1 MNPPNPTSAAAPTS
15 GPLSTPGKGSTT
27 GAQAITRVPQ
37 RGTGRGIG
45 IRTAA
50 GSDERQRGQLHIY
63 DGDGKGKS
71 QAALGVVLR
80 TIGLGICEQQRTRV
94 LLLRFL
100 KGPGRS
106 YDEDGA
112 IEALQQGFPHLI
124 DQVRTGRGDYFNAEQ
139 ATAFDRQEAQRGWDI
154 AKGAIAS
161 NLYSVVVLDELN
173 PVLALGLLD
182 TAEVVR
188 TLAAKPTGMEM
199 ICTGRGAPPAL
210 VQLADLHSEMRA
222 HRRRLPAADAFG
234 ETLGAETPGV
244 EILGLD
250 GIEIYTG
257 DGKGKSTSALGK
269 ALQAIGRGISLDK
282 SHRVLILQWLK
293 GGSGYTEDAAI
304 AALRESYPH
313 LVDHLRSGRD
323 AIVWRGQQQPIDY
336 VEAER
341 AWEIARAAI
350 ASGLYKTVIL
360 DELNPTVDLELLPV
374 EPIVQTLLRKPA
386 ETEVIITGRC
396 KSQPAYFDLASVHSE
411 MVCHKHYAERG
422 VDLKRGVDY

>member
-1 MNPPNPTSAAAPTS
+1 MAQKIEETKTSS
-15 GPLSTPGKGSTT
+15 RKS
-27 GAQAITRVPQ
+27 
-37 RGTGRGIG
+37 GRGIG
-45 IRTAA
+45 IVTAA
-50 GSDERQRGQLHIY
+50 DSKERIHGQLHIY
-63 DGDGKGKS
+63 DGEGKGKS

-80 TIGLGICEQQRTRV
+80 TIGLGICEQRRTRV

-100 KGPGRS
+100 KGPGRA
-106 YDEDGA
+106 YDEDAA

-124 DQVRTGRGDYFNAEQ
+124 DQVRTGRADFFTADQ
-139 ATAFDRQEAQRGWDI
+139 ATKFDAQEAKRGWDI

-161 NLYSVVVLDELN
+161 ALYSVVVLDELN
-173 PVLALGLLD
+173 PVLDLGLLAIED
-182 TAEVVR
+182 VVR
-188 TLAAKPTGMEM
+188 TLKNRPDGME
-199 ICTGRGAPPAL
+199 IIVTGRAAPTSL
-210 VQLADLHSEMRA
+210 VQVADLHSEMRA
-222 HRRRLPAADAFG
+222 HRRPEIEGQDAS
-234 ETLGAETPGV
+234 PSNS
-244 EILGLD
+244 ID

-257 DGKGKSTSALGK
+257 EGKGKSTSALGK
-269 ALQAIGRGISLDK
+269 ALQAIGKGISQDK

-360 DELNPTVDLELLPV
+360 DELNPSVDLELLPV
-374 EPIVQTLLRKPA
+374 EPILQALLRKPA

-396 KSQPAYFDLASVHSE
+396 KNHPSYFDLASVHSE
-411 MVCHKHYAERG
+411 MVCHKHYAEQG
-422 VDLKRGVDY
+422 VELKRGVDY

>member
-1 MNPPNPTSAAAPTS
+1 MALN
-15 GPLSTPGKGSTT
+15 
-27 GAQAITRVPQ
+27 
-37 RGTGRGIG
+37 GIG
-45 IRTAA
+45 ITTA
-50 GSDERQRGQLHIY
+50 SESQERSHGQLHVY
-63 DGDGKGKS
+63 DGEGKGKS

-80 TIGLGICEQQRTRV
+80 TIGLGICEKRQTRV

-106 YDEDGA
+106 YDEDAA
-112 IEALQQGFPHLI
+112 IDALQQGFPHLI
-124 DQVRTGRGDYFNAEQ
+124 DQVRTGRGEFFSTDQSTKFDY
-139 ATAFDRQEAQRGWDI
+139 QEAQRGWDI

-161 NLYSVVVLDELN
+161 ALYSVVVLDELN
-173 PVLALGLLD
+173 PVLDLGLLPVE
-182 TAEVVR
+182 EVVK
-188 TLAAKPTGMEM
+188 TLTARPKGME
-199 ICTGRGAPPAL
+199 IIVTGRAAPNPLIKVAE
-210 VQLADLHSEMRA
+210 LHSEMRA
-222 HRRRLPAADAFG
+222 HRRPEISND
-234 ETLGAETPGV
+234 
-244 EILGLD
+244 EILFENNVG

-257 DGKGKSTSALGK
+257 EGKGKSTSALGK
-269 ALQAIGRGISLDK
+269 ALQAIGRGISQDK

-323 AIVWRGQQQPIDY
+323 AIVWRGQQKPIDY

-350 ASGLYKTVIL
+350 SSGLYKTVIL

-374 EPIVQTLLRKPA
+374 EPIVQTLLRKPS

-396 KSQPAYFDLASVHSE
+396 KNQPIYFDLASVHSE
-411 MVCHKHYAERG
+411 MVCHKHYAEKG

>member
-1 MNPPNPTSAAAPTS
+1 MH
-15 GPLSTPGKGSTT
+15 
-27 GAQAITRVPQ
+27 V
-37 RGTGRGIG
+37 
-45 IRTAA
+45 
-50 GSDERQRGQLHIY
+50 Y
-63 DGDGKGKS
+63 DGEGKGKS

-80 TIGLGICEQQRTRV
+80 TIGLGICEQKQTRV

-106 YDEDGA
+106 YDEDAA

-124 DQVRTGRGDYFNAEQ
+124 DQVRTGRGEFFGPDQ
-139 ATAFDRQEAQRGWDI
+139 VTRVDIQEAQRGWTI

-161 NLYSVVVLDELN
+161 ELYSVVVLDELN
-173 PVLALGLLD
+173 PVLDLGLLD
-182 TAEVVR
+182 TDEVVR
-188 TLAAKPTGMEM
+188 TLAAKPPGMEV
-199 ICTGRGAPPAL
+199 IVTGRGAPRSL
-210 VQLADLHSEMRA
+210 VQIADLHSEMRA
-222 HRRRLPAADAFG
+222 HRRADRADDPESG
-234 ETLGAETPGV
+234 QVAGLEGV
-244 EILGLD
+244 EV
-250 GIEIYTG
+250 YTG
-257 DGKGKSTSALGK
+257 EGKGKSTSALGK
-269 ALQAIGRGISLDK
+269 ALQAIGRGISQDK

-350 ASGLYKTVIL
+350 SSGLYKTVIL
-360 DELNPTVDLELLPV
+360 DEINPTVDLELIPV
-374 EPIVQTLLRKPA
+374 EPIVQTLLRKPS
-386 ETEVIITGRC
+386 ETEVILTGRC
-396 KSQPAYFDLASVHSE
+396 KHPPAYFDLASVHSE

>member
-1 MNPPNPTSAAAPTS
+1 ME
-15 GPLSTPGKGSTT
+15 
-27 GAQAITRVPQ
+27 V
-37 RGTGRGIG
+37 
-45 IRTAA
+45 
-50 GSDERQRGQLHIY
+50 
-63 DGDGKGKS
+63 
-71 QAALGVVLR
+71 
-80 TIGLGICEQQRTRV
+80 
-94 LLLRFL
+94 
-100 KGPGRS
+100 
-106 YDEDGA
+106 
-112 IEALQQGFPHLI
+112 
-124 DQVRTGRGDYFNAEQ
+124 
-139 ATAFDRQEAQRGWDI
+139 I
-154 AKGAIAS
+154 A
-161 NLYSVVVLDELN
+161 
-173 PVLALGLLD
+173 
-182 TAEVVR
+182 
-188 TLAAKPTGMEM
+188 
-199 ICTGRGAPPAL
+199 TGRGAPRQL

-222 HRRRLPAADAFG
+222 HRRRDLDLDGDLACAQRR
-234 ETLGAETPGV
+234 
-244 EILGLD
+244 LD

-257 DGKGKSTSALGK
+257 EGKGKSTSALGK
-269 ALQAIGRGISLDK
+269 ALQAIGRGISQDK

-350 ASGLYKTVIL
+350 SSGLYKTVIL

-396 KSQPAYFDLASVHSE
+396 KNPPAYFDLASVHSE

-422 VDLKRGVDY
+422 IDLKRGVDY

>member
-1 MNPPNPTSAAAPTS
+1 MS
-15 GPLSTPGKGSTT
+15 ST
-27 GAQAITRVPQ
+27 QRPQ
-37 RGTGRGIG
+37 RTTGRGIG

-50 GSDERQRGQLHIY
+50 GAEERAYGQLHVY

-80 TIGLGICEQQRTRV
+80 TIGLGICEQKRTRV

-100 KGPGRS
+100 KGPGRA
-106 YDEDGA
+106 YDEDAA

-124 DQVRTGRGDYFNAEQ
+124 DQVRTGRGDFFTAEQ
-139 ATAFDRQEAQRGWDI
+139 ASKFDRQEAQRGWDI

-161 NLYSVVVLDELN
+161 DLYSVVVLDELN
-173 PVLALGLLD
+173 PVLDLGLLD
-182 TAEVVR
+182 IDEVTR
-188 TLAAKPTGMEM
+188 TLAAKPAGMEV
-199 ICTGRGAPPAL
+199 ICTGRGAPRPL
-210 VQLADLHSEMRA
+210 IQLADLHSEMRA
-222 HRRRLPAADAFG
+222 HRRQSSAAG
-234 ETLGAETPGV
+234 EDQQRQ
-244 EILGLD
+244 GLD

-257 DGKGKSTSALGK
+257 EGKGKSTSALGK
-269 ALQAIGRGISLDK
+269 GLQAIGRGISQDK

-323 AIVWRGQQQPIDY
+323 AIVWRGQQLPIDY

-350 ASGLYKTVIL
+350 SSGLYKTVIL
-360 DELNPTVDLELLPV
+360 DEINPTVDLELLPV
-374 EPIVQTLLRKPA
+374 EPIVQTLLRKPT
-386 ETEVIITGRC
+386 ETEVILTGRC
-396 KSQPAYFDLASVHSE
+396 KNRPAYFDLASVHSE

>member
-1 MNPPNPTSAAAPTS
+1 MASKPNELKQSR
-15 GPLSTPGKGSTT
+15 GGLSK
-27 GAQAITRVPQ
+27 
-37 RGTGRGIG
+37 GIG
-45 IRTAA
+45 IVTA
-50 GSDERQRGQLHIY
+50 SDSQERSHGQLHIY
-63 DGDGKGKS
+63 DGEGKGKS

-80 TIGLGICEQQRTRV
+80 TIGLGICEKRRTRV

-100 KGPGRS
+100 KGPGRA
-106 YDEDGA
+106 YDEDAA

-124 DQVRTGRGDYFNAEQ
+124 DQVRTGRADFFTAQE
-139 ATAFDRQEAQRGWDI
+139 ATKFDALEAQRGWDI

-161 NLYSVVVLDELN
+161 ALYSVVVLDELN
-173 PVLALGLLD
+173 PVLDLGLLPVED
-182 TAEVVR
+182 VVR
-188 TLAAKPTGMEM
+188 TLNQRPDGME
-199 ICTGRGAPPAL
+199 IIVTGRAAPLPL
-210 VQLADLHSEMRA
+210 VRIADLHSEMRA
-222 HRRRLPAADAFG
+222 HRRL
-234 ETLGAETPGV
+234 
-244 EILGLD
+244 EIDQKNLALANTVG

-257 DGKGKSTSALGK
+257 EGKGKSTSALGK
-269 ALQAIGRGISLDK
+269 ALQAIGRGISQDK

-350 ASGLYKTVIL
+350 GSGLYKTVIL
-360 DELNPTVDLELLPV
+360 DELNPSVDLELLPA

-396 KSQPAYFDLASVHSE
+396 KNPPPYFDLANIHSE
-411 MVCHKHYAERG
+411 MVCHKHYAEQG

>member
-1 MNPPNPTSAAAPTS
+1 MSPS
-15 GPLSTPGKGSTT
+15 STQT
-27 GAQAITRVPQ
+27 PQ

-50 GSDERQRGQLHIY
+50 GSSERSHGQLHVY

-80 TIGLGICEQQRTRV
+80 TIGLGICEQKQTRV

-100 KGPGRS
+100 KGPGRA
-106 YDEDGA
+106 YDEDAA
-112 IEALQQGFPHLI
+112 IEALQQGFPQLI
-124 DQVRTGRGDYFNAEQ
+124 DQVRTGRGEYFSADQ
-139 ATAFDRQEAQRGWDI
+139 VTRVDVQEAQRGWTI
-154 AKGAIAS
+154 ACGALAS
-161 NLYSVVVLDELN
+161 ELYSVVVLDELN
-173 PVLALGLLD
+173 PVLDLGLLD
-182 TAEVVR
+182 TDEVVR
-188 TLAAKPTGMEM
+188 TLAAKPSGMEV
-199 ICTGRGAPPAL
+199 IVTGRGAPRQL
-210 VQLADLHSEMRA
+210 VQIADLHSEMRA
-222 HRRRLPAADAFG
+222 HRRKDRLEGHQLAEAAGDPEA
-234 ETLGAETPGV
+234 LQAPP
-244 EILGLD
+244 GLD

-257 DGKGKSTSALGK
+257 EGKGKSTSALGK
-269 ALQAIGRGISLDK
+269 ALQAIGRGISQDK

-350 ASGLYKTVIL
+350 SSGLYKTVIL
-360 DELNPTVDLELLPV
+360 DEINPTVDLELLPV
-374 EPIVQTLLRKPA
+374 EPIVQTLLRKPS
-386 ETEVIITGRC
+386 ETEVILTGRC
-396 KSQPAYFDLASVHSE
+396 KNPPAYFDLASVHSE

>member
-1 MNPPNPTSAAAPTS
+1 VVSN
-15 GPLSTPGKGSTT
+15 
-27 GAQAITRVPQ
+27 
-37 RGTGRGIG
+37 GIG
-45 IRTAA
+45 ITTA
-50 GSDERQRGQLHIY
+50 SESQERSHGQLHVY
-63 DGDGKGKS
+63 DGEGKGKS

-80 TIGLGICEQQRTRV
+80 TIGLGICEKRQTRV

-106 YDEDGA
+106 YDEDAA
-112 IEALQQGFPHLI
+112 IDALQQGFPHLI
-124 DQVRTGRGDYFNAEQ
+124 DQVRTGRGEFFNADQ
-139 ATAFDRQEAQRGWDI
+139 STKFDYQEAQRGWDI

-161 NLYSVVVLDELN
+161 ALYSVVVLDELN
-173 PVLALGLLD
+173 PVLDLGLLPIE
-182 TAEVVR
+182 EVVK
-188 TLAAKPTGMEM
+188 TLTSRPAGME
-199 ICTGRGAPPAL
+199 IIVTGRAAPNPLIKVAE
-210 VQLADLHSEMRA
+210 LHSEMKA
-222 HRRRLPAADAFG
+222 HRRPEMNNG
-234 ETLGAETPGV
+234 ETLFENN
-244 EILGLD
+244 IS

-257 DGKGKSTSALGK
+257 EGKGKSTSALGK
-269 ALQAIGRGISLDK
+269 ALQAIGRGISQDK

-350 ASGLYKTVIL
+350 SSGLYKTVIL

-374 EPIVQTLLRKPA
+374 EPIVQTLLRKPS

-396 KSQPAYFDLASVHSE
+396 KNHPVYFDLASVHSE
-411 MVCHKHYAERG
+411 MVCHKHYAEKG